1 MAETMTIIIHR
12 AELPPTIH
20 GAVTRS
26 GEDFLIVLNEDDDHA
41 RQLAAFL
48 HEMTHIFNRDLDSG
62 AGNVLEIE
70 KRTREQL
77 REALRINCS
86 EEGATL

>member
-1 MAETMTIIIHR
+1 MAETIKIELYR
-12 AELPPTIH
+12 DKLPPTIH

-26 GEDFLIVLNEDDDHA
+26 GEDFLIVLNEGDDHA
-41 RQLAAFL
+41 QQLAAFL

-62 AGNVLEIE
+62 AGSVLEIE

-77 REALRINCS
+77 REALWINCY
-86 EEGATL
+86 EG